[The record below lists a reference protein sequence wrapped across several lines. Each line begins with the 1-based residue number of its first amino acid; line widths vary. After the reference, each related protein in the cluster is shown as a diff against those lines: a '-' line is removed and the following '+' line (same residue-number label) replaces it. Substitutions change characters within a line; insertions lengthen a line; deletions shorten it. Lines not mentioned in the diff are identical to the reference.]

1 MQQVRLRIVNTCYSS
16 KGLSEQLSLTTI
28 NCFDTVTTTVHQQTT
43 SCRHN
48 SVQCA
53 AREEGA
59 LVFIAAPPQAAR
71 MQLLATPVGLW
82 VMWFTFQQGANKD
95 LDARLHW
102 PQFYRN

>member
-1 MQQVRLRIVNTCYSS
+1 MRVVNTCYSS

-28 NCFDTVTTTVHQQTT
+28 NCFDTVTTTAHQQTT

-53 AREEGA
+53 ARDEGA
-59 LVFIAAPPQAAR
+59 LVYIPAPPQAVR
-71 MQLLATPVGLW
+71 MLPLVMPVGLW
-82 VMWFTFQQGANKD
+82 VVSFTFQQSANNH
-95 LDARLHW
+95 LDSRLHW